1 MAELIARFKL
11 EPGPPAAP
19 PRATWLA
26 RLGHALQRNRRPI
39 QCVQWLF
46 VLLYLLLLI
55 VPAWLPLPPEQA
67 RLHDN
72 LVRFA
77 QFLFWGVWWP
87 FVILSV
93 LLFGRLWCGIFCPE
107 GSLSEWVSHRSRNLK
122 PIPNWFKWPGWPFV
136 AFLLTTIYGQLVSVY
151 DYARPA
157 LLILGGSTGAAMLV
171 AFFWGKDRR
180 IWCRYLCPVTG
191 VFAVLSRLSP
201 LVLRVDTAR
210 WDANKSLQQAPVL
223 CPPLL
228 NVRQLDSMAEC
239 HQCMRC
245 SGHRDAVEL
254 AWRSPHEE
262 ILRGNRALTPWHH
275 RLLLYGMLG
284 LASGAFQW
292 SVSPWLVQLKQFLA
306 GIAVKQEWW
315 WLLQDS
321 PAWWLLT
328 RYPSAND
335 VFNWLDGLC
344 LLIYLT
350 VAALVIGGSV
360 DLATRIAAR
369 LAVGRSHREVACRL
383 LETLTPMAGLSLFLG
398 LSMMTVSQL
407 AASGIQVPY
416 LTAMRSSLLL
426 LAYFWPAYLLWH
438 LLDELSVMRR
448 GAVLLMLALGSLP
461 WLSGWLHLFWLW

>member
-1 MAELIARFKL
+1 MSELIARFPL
-11 EPGPPAAP
+11 AATLPPS
-19 PRATWLA
+19 RLA
-26 RLGHALQRNRRPI
+26 RLGHYLQRNRRPI
-39 QCVQWLF
+39 QLLQWLF
-46 VLLYLLLLI
+46 VLIYVLLLI
-55 VPAWLPLPPEQA
+55 VPVLLPLPPEDA
-67 RLHDN
+67 LLHN
-72 LVRFA
+72 NAVRFA
-77 QFLFWGVWWP
+77 QFLFWGVWSP
-87 FVILSV
+87 LVIVSV

-107 GSLSEWVSHRSRNLK
+107 GTLTEWVSHRSRNLK
-122 PIPNWFKWPGWPFV
+122 PIPTWLKWPGWPFV
-136 AFLLTTIYGQLVSVY
+136 AFLMTTVYGQLLSVY
-151 DYARPA
+151 DYAKPA
-157 LLILGGSTGAAMLV
+157 LLILGSSTCAAMLV

-210 WDANKSLQQAPVL
+210 WDANKSLQQTPAL

-275 RLLLYGMLG
+275 RLLLYGMFG
-284 LASGAFQW
+284 LASGVFQW
-292 SVSPWLVQLKQFLA
+292 SASPWFVQLKAFLKTL
-306 GIAVKQEWW
+306 AVKQEWW

-328 RYPSAND
+328 CYPSVND
-335 VFNWLDGLC
+335 VFSWLDGLN

-350 VAALVIGGSV
+350 AATLMIGGSV
-360 DLATRIAAR
+360 DLATRLAAR
-369 LAVGRSHREVACRL
+369 LAVGRWHCDVANRL
-383 LETLTPMAGLSLFLG
+383 RETLSPMAGLGLFLG
-398 LSMMTVSQL
+398 LSMLTVGQL

-416 LTAMRSSLLL
+416 LGVVRSVLLL
-426 LAYFWPAYLLWH
+426 LAYLWPAYLLWR

-448 GAVLLMLALGSLP
+448 GAVLLTLALGSLP